1 MGKSMRLK
9 VRSDTGKVFISR
21 VVTDGKA
28 QTQFGEKA
36 RQVGACVAA
45 KTKGK
50 SYNRGEQTTIMK
62 GCVAEAG
69 LKGNVFGGPKTGS
82 YADRKSKG
90 LVGGGQPV
98 ATL

>member
-1 MGKSMRLK
+1 MAKGRIKTNRNG
-9 VRSDTGKVFISR
+9 TVFFSR

-28 QTQFGEKA
+28 QKQFGEKA
-36 RQVGACVAA
+36 EVVGACVAT

-50 SYNRGEQTTIMK
+50 SYNRSEQTKILK
-62 GCVAEAG
+62 SCVREAG

-82 YADRKSKG
+82 YADRKAKG

-98 ATL
+98 KTV

>member
-1 MGKSMRLK
+1 MGKKKFVMK
-9 VRSDTGKVFISR
+9 VRSDTGKVFMSR

-36 RQVGACVAA
+36 EVVGTCVAN

-50 SYNRGEQTTIMK
+50 SYNRSEQTEIFK
-62 GCVAEAG
+62 GCVREAG
-69 LKGNVFGGPKTGS
+69 LKGHVFGGPKPGS
-82 YADRKSKG
+82 YADRLAKG

-98 ATL
+98 